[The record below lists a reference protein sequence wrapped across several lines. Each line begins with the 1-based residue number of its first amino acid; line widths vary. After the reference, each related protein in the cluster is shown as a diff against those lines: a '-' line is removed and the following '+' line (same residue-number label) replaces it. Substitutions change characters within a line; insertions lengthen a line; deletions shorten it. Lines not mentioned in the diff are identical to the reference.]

1 MSKSDKK
8 IYFIFESCYRCMWC
22 YQKYNFY
29 VHIVEFC
36 FASLSKKLEPLL
48 FMMSHHPNTLSW
60 VENLCGDAS
69 IWKDFNKKQINEK
82 NGRKSLI
89 IGCYRPPNSNLKK
102 SFEELELIMEIA
114 HLSNLPTIITGDK
127 ETYTVVSLRL
137 SSYVV

>member
-1 MSKSDKK
+1 MFEIK
-8 IYFIFESCYRCMWC
+8 IKNYHLGINYVRSQRRGGGLSLVIHESLRF
-22 YQKYNFY
+22 QKYDE
-29 VHIVEFC
+29 IIKIKCTEIEKIAVE
-36 FASLSKKLEPLL
+36 
-48 FMMSHHPNTLSW
+48 
-60 VENLCGDAS
+60 
-69 IWKDFNKKQINEK
+69 INEK